1 MDLNQTQNVHS
12 TIREGKKMTETQNQ
26 LASWDDVQLKTATDF
41 VKFQD
46 PDAQTGIPVEQ
57 VFVIKNWQLFWA
69 DEKDYNDKNKT
80 VRKVKFTADVVAID
94 GKLVT
99 KKISTSSSRFI
110 NAVKPRL
117 KDKTPT
123 VGVYLSIMKVGKD
136 NATNYVV
143 KEVPATELY
152 K

>member
-1 MDLNQTQNVHS
+1 M
-12 TIREGKKMTETQNQ
+12 ETQTEVAN
-26 LASWDDVQLKTATDF
+26 WDDVQIKSTTDF

-46 PDAQTGIPVEQ
+46 PDKETGIPVEQ
-57 VFVIKNWQLFWA
+57 VFAVKNWNLVWA
-69 DEKDYNDKNKT
+69 DEPDYNDKTKK
-80 VRKVKFTADVVAID
+80 VRKVKFNADVVGID
-94 GKLVT
+94 GKLVN

-117 KDKTPT
+117 KDKQPT
-123 VGVYLSIMKVGKD
+123 SVVFLAIMKVGKD

-143 KEVPATELY
+143 KEATATELV